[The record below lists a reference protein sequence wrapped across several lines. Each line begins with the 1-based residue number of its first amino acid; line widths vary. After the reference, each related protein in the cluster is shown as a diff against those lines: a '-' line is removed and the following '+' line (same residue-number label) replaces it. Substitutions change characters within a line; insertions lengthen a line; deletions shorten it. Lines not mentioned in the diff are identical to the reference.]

1 MGEGT
6 VVEEVESAVL
16 AGGGLD
22 SPRLLTILDHVAH
35 AVFVKDRE
43 LRWVFLNE
51 AAEKLM
57 GFPREEMLGKTD
69 HDYFPASEADFFR
82 EKDLEMFRSGKTVV
96 IEQEP
101 LTDGQGEHHF
111 LATTKTPLRNAAGE
125 VTHLVGIIHDITRLV
140 RAEEALRKANEDL
153 ERRVAERTRA
163 LEVAQEDLVRK
174 ERLAVLGRLAGGVAH
189 QIRNPLGAIEN
200 ATALIT
206 RHSRD
211 PDGTIFREAI
221 RILQEESAHA
231 NRIVN
236 DLVSYARIRTP
247 VARSVPLKETL
258 RELVGSFNLP
268 TRIVDEAAGAPTT
281 GPVARPLPLGGR
293 GENRLVTIE
302 LTLLDVPD
310 AFVDE
315 LQTHEALRNLIRNGV
330 EAMPKGGTLHLSL
343 DQADPS
349 FVRVVVQDEGVGIPE
364 AVRSHMFEPLVT
376 SKPTGLGL
384 GLVTAQAL
392 VESQGGR
399 IAWSSHEGVGT
410 RFEVFL
416 PRSREKKS
424 SATGAEPIDR
434 PLRSA

>member
-1 MGEGT
+1 MGEGG
-6 VVEEVESAVL
+6 VIEEVRSAVL

-22 SPRLLTILDHVAH
+22 SPRLFAVLDHVAH

-69 HDYFPASEADFFR
+69 HDYFPAVEADFFR
-82 EKDLEMFRSGKTVV
+82 EKDLEMFRTGKAVV

-140 RAEEALRKANEDL
+140 RAEEALRHANEEL

-163 LEVAQEDLVRK
+163 LELAQEDLVRK

-211 PDGTIFREAI
+211 PENPIFRESI

-236 DLVSYARIRTP
+236 DLVSYARVRTP
-247 VARSVPLKETL
+247 VAQCVPLDETL
-258 RELVGSFNLP
+258 RELVGSFKLP
-268 TRIVDEAAGAPTT
+268 IRIVDERDGAPIT
-281 GPVARPLPLGGR
+281 GPVGRPGSSRSQG
-293 GENRLVTIE
+293 VTIE

-330 EAMPKGGTLHLSL
+330 EATPKGGTLHVAL
-343 DQADPS
+343 DQADAD
-349 FVRVVVQDEGVGIPE
+349 FLRVVVQDEGAGIPE

-384 GLVTAQAL
+384 GLVTAQSL
-392 VESQGGR
+392 VTSQGGR

-416 PRSREKKS
+416 PRSRE
-424 SATGAEPIDR
+424 AVRAVAAEAIEL

>member
-1 MGEGT
+1 MGSI
-6 VVEEVESAVL
+6 VEEVGSAVL

-22 SPRLLTILDHVAH
+22 SPRLLAVLDHVAH

-82 EKDLEMFRSGKTVV
+82 EKDLEMFRTGKTVV
-96 IEQEP
+96 IEQER

-125 VTHLVGIIHDITRLV
+125 VTHLVGIVHDITRLV

-163 LEVAQEDLVRK
+163 LEAAQEELVRS

-211 PDGTIFREAI
+211 PESTIFRESI

-247 VARSVPLKETL
+247 AARSVPLKETL

-268 TRIVDEAAGAPTT
+268 IRIVNEGTGPPST
-281 GPVARPLPLGGR
+281 GPVAILGPSR
-293 GENRLVTIE
+293 SQSVTIE

-330 EAMPKGGTLHLSL
+330 EATPKGGTLHVAL
-343 DQADPS
+343 DQADAD
-349 FVRVVVQDEGVGIPE
+349 FLRVVVQDEGLGIPE
-364 AVRSHMFEPLVT
+364 AVRSRMFEPLVT

-392 VESQGGR
+392 VTSQGGR

-416 PRSREKKS
+416 PRSRETVRS
-424 SATGAEPIDR
+424 VPHEPVDL